1 MSSNATLEIQV
12 AQGNRTFGY
21 ACASDVMTHLI
32 IESCGCK
39 PSKWDGCKGS
49 EVASQLWRGAV
60 RLLSKNCLDI
70 PYADSDV
77 TNTYRFLYE
86 LFNLCNGHPEAT
98 VEVRY

>member
-1 MSSNATLEIQV
+1 MSNATLEIQV

-21 ACASDVMTHLI
+21 VCASDTMAHLI
-32 IESCGCK
+32 TESCGCK

-49 EVASQLWRGAV
+49 EVASQVWEGMV
-60 RLLSKNCLDI
+60 DILSENGIDPAYEKGEITD
-70 PYADSDV
+70 
-77 TNTYRFLYE
+77 TYDFLNS